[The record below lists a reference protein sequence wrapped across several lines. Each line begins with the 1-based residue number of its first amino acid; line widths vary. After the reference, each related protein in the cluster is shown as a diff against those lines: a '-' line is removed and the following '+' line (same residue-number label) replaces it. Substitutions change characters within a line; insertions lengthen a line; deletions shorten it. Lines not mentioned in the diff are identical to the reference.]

1 MLNRPM
7 KLVASGNKSQK
18 VLSDTEKDRVERE
31 LKLLRHIR
39 DVLDVKTQGKKAAS
53 SDSAAK
59 AVAPPKREPPGTSP
73 TAGPAGPQ
81 TGSPDPKLEP
91 ATPHAAKEI
100 DTQTEAQPAAKG
112 AKSPKAAKPDEAARH
127 AKPEPPAPE
136 TAGNTPQPEPE
147 AQPAAKG
154 AKSPKAAK
162 PDEAARHAKPEPP
175 EPPKR
180 AESPTTTPASDEA
193 EKLPAA
199 RPAPAKK
206 PTAKKAP
213 SPVRITAK
221 KSVQIRPA
229 KPGDAKPADKPRS
242 AQEPKKIPVKK
253 PAPKKTAAKPSTKK
267 AKKTSLIKSAK
278 TPKRRKPASDVPN
291 TLEDELAIQ
300 LTPEEIDSFQ
310 IEKVD
315 MEKLT
320 HKVCDILLRCES
332 EGMLQADLYKKL
344 KLSARNGARLSLKL
358 ERMGMVN
365 RAKLLVDERWTY
377 KLILKKT
384 PVSTISLEN
393 APCLVCPVEQ
403 KCSVDGDISPK
414 TCTLIEEWVMAD
426 LKRRP

>member
-1 MLNRPM
+1 M
-7 KLVASGNKSQK
+7 KLVADDNKSK
-18 VLSDTEKDRVERE
+18 EVLSDTEKDKVEKE
-31 LKLLRHIR
+31 LKLLKHIR
-39 DVLDVKTQGKKAAS
+39 DVLDVKTQAKKAAKP
-53 SDSAAK
+53 DSEEAEPAEETEG
-59 AVAPPKREPPGTSP
+59 PPKEHPAPG
-73 TAGPAGPQ
+73 GPAEPQ
-81 TGSPDPKLEP
+81 AGSPDPKAEP
-91 ATPHAAKEI
+91 AMPQAAK
-100 DTQTEAQPAAKG
+100 DT
-112 AKSPKAAKPDEAARH
+112 DIR
-127 AKPEPPAPE
+127 PE
-136 TAGNTPQPEPE
+136 
-147 AQPAAKG
+147 
-154 AKSPKAAK
+154 
-162 PDEAARHAKPEPP
+162 
-175 EPPKR
+175 
-180 AESPTTTPASDEA
+180 
-193 EKLPAA
+193 PAA
-199 RPAPAKK
+199 RPADTKAPKAGKAKPRKASPRTKPEEPVPEPAEDAPRPEPATHATDAKGVKAPKAKAKPRKAPSRTKPEEPVPEPPGTAENAAPASGEPERPPAARPAKK
-206 PTAKKAP
+206 PTKKSP

-221 KSVQIRPA
+221 KPA
-229 KPGDAKPADKPRS
+229 RAKPAKRGEAEAAGKPQP

-253 PAPKKTAAKPSTKK
+253 PAPKKTAAKPGAKK

-278 TPKRRKPASDVPN
+278 TPKRRKAASNVPN

-320 HKVCDILLRCES
+320 HKVCDILLRYES

-365 RAKLLVDERWTY
+365 RVKLLVDERWTY

-426 LKRRP
+426 LKRRT